1 MEPGAASERTQR
13 APSASA
19 RSGDD
24 EATLAVLKRAAETLG
39 GEGWGEAGR
48 EERRAAAAA
57 LWQSAPLQGAWQS
70 VPALGSQRPLPPGWR
85 QLWSKSQQQPYYQ
98 HKATRHCVWQAPD
111 ASSPVPDPSVCICR
125 KCHMARTPASGSPEK
140 SSGSTHGSPD
150 TVTGKT
156 PLSPQAGNG
165 TGGRGLEGMGNEPVD
180 APARGAGRCLPTC
193 VLAAD
198 AGPGNVEP
206 RTGTLRDE
214 GEQEGAA
221 DVSELH
227 KPAAHTGEDKLLM
240 VPASPSAATGCRE
253 TSPAGPACEPVRA
266 ARPWA
271 PSSISSSSFSS
282 EGLSTDSGAEAEE
295 DSTDA
300 HECAAVGGTARDESQ
315 TCLYTSDSLDVRS
328 PPDAVDKAREIT
340 SSLQK
345 RLSGGQLPHVTRLG
359 DHARFVSHD
368 LQLEEEEQTVD
379 EERMQP
385 QDAEISKTELDTSNP
400 GGSAQLPCPWP
411 GTLGQDEHRETVG
424 QDGGVGERLRP
435 APKQMEIAVPGR
447 NNGFPWL
454 HTRQEAPP
462 TRPHAESAHQH
473 PHSEDSDETDS
484 HTHGHVHYEPALHNL
499 GQPTCNDQPH
509 KQELGKERQQ
519 DAEISKTELDT
530 SNPGGSAQYP
540 CPWPGTLGQDEHH
553 ETVGQDG
560 GVGERLRP
568 APKQMETAVP
578 GRNNGFPWLHT
589 RQEAPPTRPHA
600 ESAHQHPR
608 EGHSED
614 SGETGSHTHGHGQSE
629 LDVMLGTSRARWAH
643 LKSSPNRF
651 PWPRYHAQEE
661 REPRCH
667 AQEEHEHGTD
677 GEQAADE
684 NRVGKQGFPLRLQ
697 DLGVVEALF
706 SGGDS
711 HTAGIGHLTE
721 PASPPKPILQQVKR
735 ESARV

>member
-411 GTLGQDEHRETVG
+411 GTLGQDEH
-424 QDGGVGERLRP
+424 
-435 APKQMEIAVPGR
+435 
-447 NNGFPWL
+447 
-454 HTRQEAPP
+454 
-462 TRPHAESAHQH
+462 
-473 PHSEDSDETDS
+473 
-484 HTHGHVHYEPALHNL
+484 
-499 GQPTCNDQPH
+499 
-509 KQELGKERQQ
+509 
-519 DAEISKTELDT
+519 
-530 SNPGGSAQYP
+530 
-540 CPWPGTLGQDEHH
+540 H

-667 AQEEHEHGTD
+667 AQEEHEHGTG

-735 ESARV
+735 ESARVRTRIR